1 MPTSSLAPERT
12 RRLLLLAVGGLGVAA
27 VMTQLAL
34 LRELLGAFSGNELVL
49 GIGLGCWLLLTGAGT
64 WLGRW
69 VARWASLADRA
80 DVRRWSG
87 LTLPRQARDPEHVE
101 RARRSER
108 VELACRGGDNA
119 LHLGKPSAE
128 SLPVAGPESPTGE
141 SNMSTPDQG
150 TGNPVAATF
159 TTGLIAIAL
168 LPLMQ
173 VVAVRGLRDVVF
185 VRGAA
190 VGVIGTVLGTMVL
203 LLPFCVVSGAMLTL
217 ACGLLPQ
224 PAGADGIGRVYVADT
239 VGSIAGGVLF
249 SFVLIPWFDHFALL
263 CFPAT
268 LNLLLA
274 GALAWHFRQ
283 RLLLAST
290 AIVAAGLAAHVA
302 LVDADDVTTAVQHWG
317 QQMVYRANS
326 PYGRL
331 VVTEDSGQ
339 LTFFENGVP
348 VITTHAIEQVE
359 ETVHY
364 AMSQRPDARKVLLVS
379 GGVTGTAREILR
391 YPAVTEVTYVELDP
405 QIVEAGRRFLAENLA
420 DARIKIVATDG
431 RRFVRQTAERFD
443 VVIVAVP
450 DPSTSQLNR
459 FYTAEF
465 FAEVKRALAPG
476 GVVAFG
482 LGRYENYV
490 SPELAQMLASAHR
503 TLRESF
509 ANVRMIPGGR
519 VFFLASDGPLHF
531 DIAARLEQHGLTTQL
546 VNRHYLDAMLAP
558 DRLADLDRAVAQPAE
573 ANTDFNPTLYYYHLR
588 YWLSQFAFHGG
599 LLGGGLLILL
609 AAYLWRLPAVP
620 RVVFASGFAASAL
633 EVVLLLG
640 YQTLYGSLYRQ
651 VGLVVTVFMAGLAA
665 GAWWANRRMLWGGV
679 AEPRRWRHS
688 AMPPYIRV
696 LALLAL
702 AIAALSALFPVV
714 LRQLGH
720 LDAAIGTPLAGQGV
734 ILLATFILAIL
745 VGGQFPLA
753 SAADPGEP
761 AATASRLYTADL
773 VGAALGALLVSTLL
787 MPVLGVT
794 VVCLLTAGLNLAAAA
809 LVWRRQSRA

>member
-1 MPTSSLAPERT
+1 
-12 RRLLLLAVGGLGVAA
+12 LGVAA

-34 LRELLGAFSGNELVL
+34 LRELLGAFAGNELVL

-69 VARWASLADRA
+69 VARWANLADRA

-87 LTLPRQARDPEHVE
+87 LTS
-101 RARRSER
+101 RRSER
-108 VELACRGGDNA
+108 VELACRGGVNA
-119 LHLGKPSAE
+119 LHLGEPGSE
-128 SLPVAGPESPTGE
+128 NLPTTGHERPVGE
-141 SNMSTPDQG
+141 SNTSTPEQG
-150 TGNPVAATF
+150 TGNPVAAVYDRRAAPGAWAGGHRPPLQNAVSAAF

-185 VRGAA
+185 IRGAA

-217 ACGLLPQ
+217 ACGLLPRQ
-224 PAGADGIGRVYVADT
+224 EGVDGVGRVYVADT

-249 SFVLIPWFDHFALL
+249 SFILVPWFDHFALL
-263 CFPAT
+263 CFPAA

-283 RLLLAST
+283 RLLLASVV
-290 AIVAAGLAAHVA
+290 IVAAGLAAHVA
-302 LVDADDVTTAVQHWG
+302 LVDTDDVTTAVQHWG
-317 QQMVYRANS
+317 QRTLYRANS

-405 QIVEAGRRFLAENLA
+405 QIVEAGQRFLAENLA
-420 DARIKIVATDG
+420 DPRIKIVATDG

-443 VVIVAVP
+443 IVIVAVP

-476 GVVAFG
+476 GVLAFG

-503 TLRESF
+503 TLQESF

-519 VFFLASDGPLHF
+519 VFFLASDGPLHL
-531 DIAARLEQHGLTTQL
+531 DIAARLEQRGLTTQL

-558 DRLADLDRAVAQPAE
+558 DRLADLDRAVAQPAA

-665 GAWWANRRMLWGGV
+665 GAWWANRSQFIRWWSALSPTRLSVLRTSRSTENQMAFV
-679 AEPRRWRHS
+679 A
-688 AMPPYIRV
+688 
-696 LALLAL
+696 LAL
-702 AIAALSALFPVV
+702 AVLAALLPVV

-734 ILLATFILAIL
+734 VLLATFILALL

-787 MPVLGVT
+787 IPLLGVT

>member
-1 MPTSSLAPERT
+1 
-12 RRLLLLAVGGLGVAA
+12 
-27 VMTQLAL
+27 
-34 LRELLGAFSGNELVL
+34 
-49 GIGLGCWLLLTGAGT
+49 
-64 WLGRW
+64 
-69 VARWASLADRA
+69 
-80 DVRRWSG
+80 
-87 LTLPRQARDPEHVE
+87 
-101 RARRSER
+101 
-108 VELACRGGDNA
+108 
-119 LHLGKPSAE
+119 
-128 SLPVAGPESPTGE
+128 
-141 SNMSTPDQG
+141 
-150 TGNPVAATF
+150 
-159 TTGLIAIAL
+159 
-168 LPLMQ
+168 
-173 VVAVRGLRDVVF
+173 
-185 VRGAA
+185 
-190 VGVIGTVLGTMVL
+190 
-203 LLPFCVVSGAMLTL
+203 
-217 ACGLLPQ
+217 
-224 PAGADGIGRVYVADT
+224 
-239 VGSIAGGVLF
+239 
-249 SFVLIPWFDHFALL
+249 
-263 CFPAT
+263 
-268 LNLLLA
+268 
-274 GALAWHFRQ
+274 
-283 RLLLAST
+283 
-290 AIVAAGLAAHVA
+290 
-302 LVDADDVTTAVQHWG
+302 VTT
-317 QQMVYRANS
+317 
-326 PYGRL
+326 
-331 VVTEDSGQ
+331 
-339 LTFFENGVP
+339 
-348 VITTHAIEQVE
+348 
-359 ETVHY
+359 
-364 AMSQRPDARKVLLVS
+364 
-379 GGVTGTAREILR
+379 
-391 YPAVTEVTYVELDP
+391 VTYVELDP

-420 DARIKIVATDG
+420 DPRIKIVATDG

-476 GVVAFG
+476 GVLAFG

-503 TLRESF
+503 TLQESF

-519 VFFLASDGPLHF
+519 VFFLASDGPLHL
-531 DIAARLEQHGLTTQL
+531 DIAARLEQHGLITQL

-665 GAWWANRRMLWGGV
+665 GAWWANRRMDFS
-679 AEPRRWRHS
+679 PRLIGWSGLTSRRSS
-688 AMPPYIRV
+688 ALRSTRSTFPPTQI

-702 AIAALSALFPVV
+702 ALAVLAALLPVV

-734 ILLATFILAIL
+734 VLLATFILAIL

-773 VGAALGALLVSTLL
+773 VGAALGALLVSMLL
-787 MPVLGVT
+787 IPLLGVT

>member
-1 MPTSSLAPERT
+1 MPTSPLEPERT

-34 LRELLGAFSGNELVL
+34 LRELLGAFAGNELVL

-69 VARWASLADRA
+69 VARWASSDDQS

-87 LTLPRQARDPEHVE
+87 LTFPRQARDPEHVE

-108 VELACRGGDNA
+108 VEVNA
-119 LHLGKPSAE
+119 LHLGKPSTE
-128 SLPVAGPESPTGE
+128 SLPVATRESSASE
-141 SNMSTPDQG
+141 SNIVRSARAMI
-150 TGNPVAATF
+150 VAQI
-159 TTGLIAIAL
+159 LIAI

-173 VVAVRGLRDVVF
+173 VVAVRVLRDVVF

-190 VGVIGTVLGTMVL
+190 VGVIGTVLGTLAL
-203 LLPFCVVSGAMLTL
+203 LLPFCVVSGAMLTV
-217 ACGLLPQ
+217 ACELLPRRE
-224 PAGADGIGRVYVADT
+224 GADGIGRVYVADT
-239 VGSIAGGVLF
+239 VGSIVGGILF
-249 SFVLIPWFDHFALL
+249 SFILVPWFDHFALL
-263 CFPAT
+263 CFPAA

-283 RLLLAST
+283 RLLLVSA
-290 AIVAAGLAAHVA
+290 AIVAAGLVVHVA
-302 LVDADDVTTAVQHWG
+302 LVDADEVTTAVQHWG
-317 QQMVYRANS
+317 QHTVYRANS

-331 VVTEDSGQ
+331 VVTADSGQ

-348 VITTHAIEQVE
+348 VITTHSIEQIE

-420 DARIKIVATDG
+420 DPRIKIVATDG

-465 FAEVKRALAPG
+465 FAEVKHALAPG
-476 GVVAFG
+476 GVLAFG

-509 ANVRMIPGGR
+509 ANVRLIPGGR
-519 VFFLASDGPLHF
+519 VFFLGSDGPLRL
-531 DIAARLEQHGLTTQL
+531 DIAARLEQLGLATQL

-588 YWLSQFAFHGG
+588 YWLSQFAFRGG
-599 LLGGGLLILL
+599 LLGGGLLLLL

-665 GAWWANRRMLWGGV
+665 GAWWASRRLDLS
-679 AEPRRWRHS
+679 PRLSWWSGLTSRRSS
-688 AMPPYIRV
+688 ALGSTRSTFTPTQI
-696 LALLAL
+696 LALLAF
-702 AIAALSALFPVV
+702 AVAALATLLPVV
-714 LRQLGH
+714 LRQLGNF
-720 LDAAIGTPLAGQGV
+720 DAAIGTPLVGQGV
-734 ILLATFILAIL
+734 VLLATFILALL
-745 VGGQFPLA
+745 VGAQFPLA
-753 SAADPGEP
+753 SAAEPGEP

-787 MPVLGVT
+787 IPLLGVT

-809 LVWRRQSRA
+809 LIWRRQSRA

>member
-1 MPTSSLAPERT
+1 L
-12 RRLLLLAVGGLGVAA
+12 
-27 VMTQLAL
+27 
-34 LRELLGAFSGNELVL
+34 
-49 GIGLGCWLLLTGAGT
+49 I
-64 WLGRW
+64 
-69 VARWASLADRA
+69 
-80 DVRRWSG
+80 
-87 LTLPRQARDPEHVE
+87 
-101 RARRSER
+101 
-108 VELACRGGDNA
+108 
-119 LHLGKPSAE
+119 
-128 SLPVAGPESPTGE
+128 
-141 SNMSTPDQG
+141 
-150 TGNPVAATF
+150 
-159 TTGLIAIAL
+159 LIAI
-168 LPLMQ
+168 LPLVQ
-173 VVAVRGLRDVVF
+173 VVAVRVLRDVVF

-190 VGVIGTVLGTMVL
+190 VGVVGTVLGSMAL
-203 LLPFCVVSGAMLTL
+203 LLPFCIVSGAMLTL
-217 ACGLLPQ
+217 ACGLLPRRD
-224 PAGADGIGRVYVADT
+224 GADGIGRIYVADT
-239 VGSIAGGVLF
+239 VGSIAGGILF
-249 SFVLIPWFDHFALL
+249 SFVLVPWFDHFALL
-263 CFPAT
+263 CFPAA

-274 GALAWHFRQ
+274 GTLAWHFRQ
-283 RLLLAST
+283 RLLLVSAV
-290 AIVAAGLAAHVA
+290 IVAAGLLVHVA
-302 LVDADDVTTAVQHWG
+302 LIDADEVTTAVQHWG
-317 QQMVYRANS
+317 QHTVYRANS

-331 VVTEDSGQ
+331 VVTEDLGQ

-348 VITTHAIEQVE
+348 VITTHTIEQVE

-405 QIVEAGRRFLAENLA
+405 QIVEAGQRFLAENLA
-420 DARIKIVATDG
+420 DPRIKIVATDG

-443 VVIVAVP
+443 VVIIAVP

-476 GVVAFG
+476 GVLAFG

-519 VFFLASDGPLHF
+519 VFFLASDGPLHL
-531 DIAARLEQHGLTTQL
+531 DIAARLEQRGLTTQL

-558 DRLADLDRAVAQPAE
+558 DRLADLDRAVVQPAE

-588 YWLSQFAFHGG
+588 YWLSQFAFHGR

-609 AAYLWRLPAVP
+609 AAYLWRLRAVP

-734 ILLATFILAIL
+734 VLLATFILAIL

-787 MPVLGVT
+787 IPLLGVT